1 MTSVKITTLLRDII
15 GSKTIN
21 YNPGKG
27 TVDTLLSK
35 EQFYTWEAR
44 LAQSAFLS
52 RLVYCPSDV
61 FLRGIRFLDYA
72 PDVCNDIITLLE
84 HTSYKTATFDSLFIS
99 QGPDVP
105 TQGIKRGRFFPR
117 TGCAMFQ
124 YQDPA
129 SKINS
134 GKVCYIVFKGS
145 SSMRDFMNDAKLA
158 KIDLATIPQL
168 AGLPGTTHAGF
179 YIHMK
184 DELDKIFQQAL
195 ELSQGCESVYITGHS
210 LGGAMSTLFS
220 LMLAK
225 AKAEGKLTQ
234 KLHCITHGAPNLF
247 SDEARNAYNK
257 YLLDGS
263 LTLDRVTTN
272 KDIIPPIP
280 GVYFS
285 HPGFTLINTELFP
298 TKKTGRAINIDEV
311 RAVFLGKGNV
321 VQQKGFMGS
330 LGHNNELPADP
341 VFWNLFK
348 QVPGDVS
355 LDQRLKNY
363 GNVKRQTNE
372 GFAQFVLGSAV
383 KPEDLPP
390 VLSPADEAAIQKMD
404 EQEAKTEEAQLSALV
419 SAADA
424 ANKEQN
430 GGAFFE
436 SDAKKAYKQEAFQQY
451 PNRIKYQCYSSIAAG
466 FCHAVYMGI
475 GFVGGVRVP
484 KLALRD
490 PITKKIAI
498 KPVRRLEPTQ
508 ITDFIAVSDAYS
520 PSVRYYAVPTSAVG
534 GQRKRIARKSRKYVN
549 RRNKT
554 HKRGHGKK

>member
-1 MTSVKITTLLRDII
+1 MTSVKLTTVLSDII

-21 YNPGKG
+21 YNPALG
-27 TVDTLLSK
+27 TIASPLSK
-35 EQFYTWEAR
+35 EQFYKWEAR
-44 LAQSAFLS
+44 LCQSAFLS

-61 FLRGIRFLDYA
+61 FLKGIRFLDYS
-72 PDVCNDIITLLE
+72 PDVCNDIVTLLE
-84 HTSYKTATFDSLFIS
+84 HTSYKTASFDSLFVS

-105 TQGIKRGRFFPR
+105 TQGQKRGRFFPR
-117 TGCAMFQ
+117 TGCAIFQ
-124 YQDPA
+124 HQDPS
-129 SKINS
+129 SKINNE
-134 GKVCYIVFKGS
+134 KVCYIVFKGS
-145 SSMRDFMNDAKLA
+145 SSMRDFMNDAKLQ
-158 KIDLATIPQL
+158 KMDLKTVPQL

-184 DELDKIFQQAL
+184 DELDQIFQQAL

-225 AKAEGKLTQ
+225 AKSEGKLNQ

-257 YLLDGS
+257 YLLDGTM
-263 LTLDRVTTN
+263 TLDRVTTN

-298 TKKTGRAINIDEV
+298 TKKTGRAINIDDV
-311 RAVFLGKGNV
+311 RAVFLGKNNV
-321 VQQKGFMGS
+321 VQQKGLMGS

-341 VFWNLFK
+341 IFWNLFK
-348 QVPGDVS
+348 QIPGDVP
-355 LDQRLKNY
+355 LEQRLKNY
-363 GNVKRQTNE
+363 GRVNRQTNM
-372 GFAQFVLGSAV
+372 GFAQFVLGQV
-383 KPEDLPP
+383 KPEDLPII
-390 VLSPADEAAIQKMD
+390 LTAADEAAINKMD
-404 EQEAKTEEAQLSALV
+404 EQESKAEEAQLSALV

-451 PNRIKYQCYSSIAAG
+451 PNRIKYQCYTSIAAG

-484 KLALRD
+484 KLVLRD
-490 PITKKIAI
+490 PITKKIAV

-508 ITDFIAVSDAYS
+508 QTDFIASSDAYS
-520 PSVRYYAVPTSAVG
+520 PIIRYYAVLTKPVG
-534 GQRKRIARKSRKYVN
+534 GQRKRKNRITRKRDS
-549 RRNKT
+549 RRNNTRK
-554 HKRGHGKK
+554 HSRGKK